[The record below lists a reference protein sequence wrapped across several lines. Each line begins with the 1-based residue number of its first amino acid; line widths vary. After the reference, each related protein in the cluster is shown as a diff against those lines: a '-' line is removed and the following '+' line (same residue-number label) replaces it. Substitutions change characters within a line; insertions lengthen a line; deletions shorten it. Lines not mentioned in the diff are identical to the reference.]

1 MLAINEK
8 EKKKKEDY
16 LMSIQANINL
26 ARIVKSLGIQKKFI
40 AGKLQVTPST
50 VSRHLSGTLQLTY
63 KQIMQYSNVLNVHP
77 NSIIGVPDIPIIG
90 YADRHDE
97 IKFRRE
103 NEPRKY
109 LMPPPNFLVNAPS
122 VSAIVRQVEHGFQW
136 KQGTLFLVEP
146 DNIRNRV
153 FNEEETLQEMCILEC
168 KAGDESIVT
177 VGIPILVDGQYQVLK
192 PNNPA
197 DGITKANI
205 RWATLIKASIYKAF
219 DNGWTIIEK
228 EN

>member
-109 LMPPPNFLVNAPS
+109 LMPPNYFLVNAPT
-122 VSAIVRQVEHGFQW
+122 VSAIVKW
-136 KQGTLFLVEP
+136 KQGTVMLIEP
-146 DNIRNRV
+146 NNIRNRV
-153 FNEEETLQEMCILEC
+153 FKEEETLQRECILEC
-168 KAGDESIVT
+168 KDGDETIVT
-177 VGIPILVDGQYQVLK
+177 MGIPMLIEGQYQILK

-197 DGITKANI
+197 EGIKNANI
-205 RWATLIKASIYKAF
+205 KWATRIWATIKEALQF
-219 DNGWTIIEK
+219 GWTIIEK
-228 EN
+228 ED

>member
-109 LMPPPNFLVNAPS
+109 LLPPPNFLVNAPT
-122 VSAIVRQVEHGFQW
+122 VSAIVRQVEYGMQW
-136 KQGTLFLVEP
+136 KQGTVMLVEP

-153 FNEEETLQEMCILEC
+153 FNEEETLQRMCILEC
-168 KAGDESIVT
+168 KAGDDTIVT
-177 VGIPILVDGQYQVLK
+177 MGIPMLIEGQYQILK

-197 DGITKANI
+197 EGIRNANI
-205 RWATLIKASIYKAF
+205 KWATRIRASIYEAMH
-219 DNGWTIIEK
+219 DGWTIIEK
-228 EN
+228 ED

>member
-1 MLAINEK
+1 
-8 EKKKKEDY
+8 
-16 LMSIQANINL
+16 MSIQANINL

-109 LMPPPNFLVNAPS
+109 LMPPNYFLVNAPT
-122 VSAIVRQVEHGFQW
+122 VSAIVKW
-136 KQGTLFLVEP
+136 KQGTVMLIEP
-146 DNIRNRV
+146 NNIRNRV
-153 FNEEETLQEMCILEC
+153 FWNVKMGMKPLLQWGFPC
-168 KAGDESIVT
+168 
-177 VGIPILVDGQYQVLK
+177 
-192 PNNPA
+192 
-197 DGITKANI
+197 
-205 RWATLIKASIYKAF
+205 
-219 DNGWTIIEK
+219 
-228 EN
+228 